1 MTNLSNDEDISQ
13 PGGEHVT
20 IAVLDV
26 DDVEGALMSLSEKD
40 KSKIKTGKVEYQDFK
55 MLLRFLC
62 RLVSCIS

>member
-13 PGGEHVT
+13 PSGEHVT

-40 KSKIKTGKVEYQDFK
+40 KSKIKTGRVP
-55 MLLRFLC
+55 RF
-62 RLVSCIS
+62 